1 MNTNPLCS
9 AQVLSA
15 APPGE
20 FSYQAMTIA
29 AIVLVLAS
37 VWIF

>member
-1 MNTNPLCS
+1 MHIPPQCT

-29 AIVLVLAS
+29 AILVVLAS